1 MIISELIFKLI
12 IMNQGK
18 YILSQI
24 MEFIPRRQ
32 FNDCVK
38 KYKGDYCVKQFT
50 CWEQFLAL
58 SFGQLTHRESL
69 RDIIICLE
77 SQKEKLYHLGF
88 ASLKINRS
96 TLSDANNRRDWRI
109 YRDLAQLLIAEARKI
124 YFNDNEFKLE
134 LEGTFYALDSS
145 TIELCLNLFQWA
157 KFVKTKS
164 AVKLHLLLDLKGN
177 IPTFF
182 CVTDAKTHDVKF
194 LDMISFEVG
203 AYYIMDR
210 GYLDYERLFKINSSS
225 AFFVTRA
232 KSNLSFERL
241 YSNEIKKESGIRCDQ
256 IIKFSGFYAIKKYPE
271 KLRRIKYFDK
281 ETNKYYIFLTND
293 FNIEAKTI
301 ADLYKHRW
309 QIELFFKWIKQ
320 HLKIRA
326 FWGHSANAVKTQICI
341 AICAYLLVA
350 IIKKKLKIERNLY
363 EILQILSVSA
373 FTRNPLNKL
382 ISETEV
388 IDFNDHSQKQ
398 RSLWDY

>member
-1 MIISELIFKLI
+1 
-12 IMNQGK
+12 
-18 YILSQI
+18 
-24 MEFIPRRQ
+24 MEFIPRHQ
-32 FNDCVK
+32 FNNCVK
-38 KYKGDYCVKQFT
+38 KYKVNYWVKQFT
-50 CWEQFLAL
+50 CWEQFLSL

-69 RDIIICLE
+69 RDIIVCLE

-88 ASLKINRS
+88 TSLKINRS
-96 TLSDANNRRDWRI
+96 TLSDANNQRDWRI
-109 YRDLAQLLIAEARKI
+109 YRDLAQLLITEARKI
-124 YFNDNEFKLE
+124 YFDDNEFKLE
-134 LEGTFYALDSS
+134 LKGTFYALDSS
-145 TIELCLNLFQWA
+145 TIELCLNLFKWA

-182 CVTDAKTHDVKF
+182 CITDAKTHDVKF
-194 LDMISFEVG
+194 LDMVAFEAG

-210 GYLDYERLFKINSSS
+210 GYLDYERLFKINSSG
-225 AFFVTRA
+225 AFFITRA

-241 YSNEIKKESGIRCDQ
+241 YSNEVKKELGIKCDQ
-256 IIKFSGFYAIKKYPE
+256 IIKFSSFYAIKKYPE
-271 KLRRIKYFDK
+271 KLRRIKYFNK
-281 ETNKYYIFLTND
+281 ETNKYYVFLTND
-293 FNIEAKTI
+293 FNIEAKSV

-341 AICAYLLVA
+341 AICTYLLVA

-363 EILQILSVSA
+363 EILQILSISA
-373 FTRNPLNKL
+373 FDRIPLNKL
-382 ISETEV
+382 ISEVEL
-388 IDFNDHSQKQ
+388 IDFNEQSPKQ

>member
-1 MIISELIFKLI
+1 
-12 IMNQGK
+12 
-18 YILSQI
+18 
-24 MEFIPRRQ
+24 MEFIPRHQ
-32 FNDCVK
+32 FNSCVK
-38 KYKGDYCVKQFT
+38 KYKGDYWVKQFT
-50 CWEQFLAL
+50 CWEQFLSL

-69 RDIIICLE
+69 RDIIVCLE

-96 TLSDANNRRDWRI
+96 TLSDANNQRDWRI
-109 YRDLAQLLIAEARKI
+109 YRGLAQLLIAEARKI
-124 YFNDNEFKLE
+124 YFDDNEFKLE
-134 LEGTFYALDSS
+134 LKGTFYALDSS
-145 TIELCLNLFQWA
+145 TIELCLNLFKWA

-182 CVTDAKTHDVKF
+182 CITDAKTHDVRF
-194 LDMISFEVG
+194 LDEIIFEAG

-210 GYLDYERLFKINSSS
+210 GYLDYERLFKINSSG
-225 AFFVTRA
+225 AFFITRA

-241 YSNEIKKESGIRCDQ
+241 YSNEVKKELGIKCDQ
-256 IIKFSGFYAIKKYPE
+256 IIKFSNFYAIKKYPE

-281 ETNKYYIFLTND
+281 ETNKYYVFLTND

-301 ADLYKHRW
+301 ADLYKYRW

-326 FWGHSANAVKTQICI
+326 FWGYSANAVKTQICI
-341 AICAYLLVA
+341 AICTYLLVA
-350 IIKKKLKIERNLY
+350 IIKKKLKIKRNLY
-363 EILQILSVSA
+363 EILQILSISA
-373 FTRNPLNKL
+373 FDRIPLNKL
-382 ISETEV
+382 ISEVEI
-388 IDFNDHSQKQ
+388 IDFNEHLPKQ